1 MNEKILKA
9 AEKYRDELTE
19 FMRDLVKTKSYST
32 EEREVIQR
40 IKHEMEK
47 VGFDEII
54 IDGMGNI
61 LGRVG
66 SGKKIIAMDAH
77 IDTVEVGNPEI
88 WEVDPFEAVVK
99 NGVIYGRGA
108 SDQKAGMASMVY
120 GVKLMKELGLMGDFT
135 LYVTGTVM
143 EEDCDGLCWQ
153 YIINEEGLKPD
164 YVVITEPTN
173 LNIYR
178 GHRGRIEL
186 QIKTTGMSCHASA
199 PERGVNAIY
208 KMSRIIQEIEKL
220 NDMLRKDPFLGKGTV
235 AVTQI
240 FFKSPSHNAVPDEC
254 TIQLDRRLTKG
265 ETREVVISELENVI
279 KRAGEEAE
287 IVELEY
293 RRTSY
298 TGLEYP
304 TKKYFPT
311 WVMDEDH
318 EIVRK
323 SVEAYRT
330 VFGEEPVVDKWT
342 FSTNGVATAGMFGIP
357 TIGFGPGNEIH
368 AHSPSDQVS
377 IDHLVKAAAMYAY
390 LPLKL
395 SRD

>member
-66 SGKKIIAMDAH
+66 NGKKIIAMDAH

-220 NDMLRKDPFLGKGTV
+220 NDRLRKDPFLGKGTV

-395 SRD
+395 SQD